1 MTSSNNPISDNSVSG
16 ISLDHFD
23 NSVSPRSDFFR
34 YVNGGWLKNFEIPA
48 DRSGYGTFTLL
59 REKSEA
65 EVRQIIEELAT
76 QPALTGSNAA
86 KIGALYQSF
95 MDEERIESLGITP
108 IQADIDR
115 ALAISDKSA
124 LLETMGSFEARG
136 NGGLF
141 YIGVEVDAHDNN
153 RYVLY
158 MSQGGISL
166 PDEAYYREEQY
177 APIREGFL
185 SHITRMLTLARVENP
200 AEHAKRVLD
209 LETKIAKNHFD
220 QVKDRDMSLVLNP
233 YTFTELQELTP
244 GFDWQ
249 LWMKAAVVPDRVMAN
264 LIVQQPSHFV
274 GITELLNN
282 FDRDS
287 WSSWLTWHLISGSS
301 AYLSQAFVAENFDF
315 YGRTLS
321 GTPELR
327 ERWKR
332 GVALVEGSLGEAIGQ
347 EYVARHFPPAAKERM
362 IQLVQNII
370 AAYRRDISNLSW
382 MSEETKKRALEK
394 LSKFTPKIGYPDK
407 WRDYSKLTIVPDNLI
422 ANLEAVT
429 KFSQE
434 YNFSKIGTPI
444 DRQEWGM
451 TPQTVNAYYHPLYN
465 EIVFPAAIL
474 QPPFFNLL
482 ADDAINY
489 GGIGAVIGHE
499 IGHGF
504 DDQGSKF
511 DGDGN
516 LNNWWSD
523 EDRTRF
529 EALTKRLIDQ
539 YDVLHPTEAP
549 DVHVNGALTIGENI
563 GDLGGACVALEAYQM
578 SLQGRE
584 APVIDGFSGVQRFF
598 IGYAQNWN
606 GKLRPEEIRRRI
618 ATDPHSPE
626 EFRAN
631 QILKNITEFYE
642 AFDIQEGD
650 ALWIPESERVRI
662 W

>member
-1 MTSSNNPISDNSVSG
+1 MTSSKNLLSG
-16 ISLDHFD
+16 IALDNFD
-23 NSVSPRSDFFR
+23 QSVSPKSDFFR

-59 REKSEA
+59 REKSEE
-65 EVRQIIEELAT
+65 EVRQIIEELAKGET
-76 QPALTGSNAA
+76 VAGSNAA
-86 KIGALYQSF
+86 KIGELYRSF
-95 MDEERIESLGITP
+95 MDKERIEKLGFSP
-108 IQADIDR
+108 IAADINR
-115 ALAISDKSA
+115 ALAIKDMSD
-124 LLETMGSFEARG
+124 LLETMGTFEVRG
-136 NGGLF
+136 IGGLF

-153 RYVLY
+153 RYVMY

-166 PDEAYYREEQY
+166 PDEAYYREDQY
-177 APIREGFL
+177 APIREAFI
-185 SHITRMLTLARVENP
+185 SHVTKMLALAHVEDP
-200 AEHAKRVLD
+200 AAHASRILD
-209 LETKIAKNHFD
+209 LETKIAANHFD

-233 YTFTELQELTP
+233 YTFVGLQELTP
-244 GFDWQ
+244 GFDWH
-249 LWMKAAVVPDRVMAN
+249 LWMSAADVPEHVMEN

-274 GITELLNN
+274 GIAELLNN
-282 FDRDS
+282 LDRDA
-287 WSSWLTWHLISGSS
+287 WSSWLTWHLISGAS
-301 AYLSQAFVAENFDF
+301 AYLSQPFVAENFDF

-332 GVALVEGSLGEAIGQ
+332 GVSLVEGSLGEAIGQ

-362 IQLVQNII
+362 SQLVQNII
-370 AAYRRDISNLSW
+370 AAYRKDISNLSW
-382 MSEETKKRALEK
+382 MSDATKEQALEK
-394 LSKFTPKIGYPDK
+394 LKKFTPKIGYPDK
-407 WRDYSKLTIVPDNLI
+407 WRDYSKLVIVPEDLI

-482 ADDAINY
+482 ADDAVNY
-489 GGIGAVIGHE
+489 GAIGAVIGHE

-511 DGDGN
+511 DGEGN

-523 EDRTRF
+523 TDRSRF
-529 EALTKRLIDQ
+529 EALTKTLIDQ
-539 YDVLHPTEAP
+539 YEVLHPTGAP

-584 APVIDGFSGVQRFF
+584 APVIDGFTGVQRFF

-618 ATDPHSPE
+618 AIDPHSPE

-631 QILKNITEFYE
+631 QILKNITEFYK
-642 AFDIQEGD
+642 AFDIKEGD
-650 ALWIPESERVRI
+650 PLWLPESERVRI

>member
-1 MTSSNNPISDNSVSG
+1 MSNSERISSG
-16 ISLDHFD
+16 ILHDHFD
-23 NSVSPRSDFFR
+23 SAVPPQEDFFR
-34 YVNGGWLKNFEIPA
+34 YVNGSWLKNFQIPE
-48 DRSGYGTFTLL
+48 DRSGYGTFTIL
-59 REKSEA
+59 REKSESQ
-65 EVRQIIEELAT
+65 VRQIIEDLSKGEA
-76 QPALTGSNAA
+76 PVGSNAA
-86 KIGALYQSF
+86 KIGQLYSSF
-95 MDEERIESLGITP
+95 MDEDRIEALGITP
-108 IQADIDR
+108 IQGDIDR
-115 ALAISDKSA
+115 ALAIQTKEE
-124 LLETMGSFEARG
+124 LLTTMGSFEARG

-141 YIGVEVDAHDNN
+141 YLGVEVDAHDNN
-153 RYVLY
+153 RYVMY

-177 APIREGFL
+177 APIREAFL
-185 SHITRMLTLARVENP
+185 LHVTKMLTLAQIANP
-200 AEHAKRVLD
+200 VEHAQRVLD
-209 LETKIAKNHFD
+209 LESKIAANHFD
-220 QVKDRDMSLVLNP
+220 QVRDRDMSLVLNP
-233 YTFTELQELTP
+233 FTFAELQKLTP
-244 GFDWQ
+244 GFDWP
-249 LWMKAAVVPDRVMAN
+249 LWMEAALVPSHVMED
-264 LIVQQPSHFV
+264 LIVQQPSHFE

-282 FDRDS
+282 FDREA
-287 WSSWLTWHLISGSS
+287 WSSWLTWHLISGTS
-301 AYLSQAFVAENFDF
+301 AYLSKAFVEENFDF

-332 GVALVEGSLGEAIGQ
+332 GVSLVEGSLGEAIGQ

-362 IQLVQNII
+362 NHLVENLIE
-370 AAYRRDISNLSW
+370 AYRRDIAKLSW
-382 MSEETKKRALEK
+382 MSDATKAKALEK
-394 LSKFTPKIGYPDK
+394 LNKFTPKIGYPDK
-407 WRDYSKLTIVPDNLI
+407 WRDYSKLTIVPGELI

-429 KFSQE
+429 KFGQE

-474 QPPFFNLL
+474 QPPFFDLN
-482 ADDAINY
+482 ADDAVNY
-489 GGIGAVIGHE
+489 GAIGAVIGHE

-523 EDRTRF
+523 EDRKQF
-529 EALTKRLIDQ
+529 EELTKKLIDQ
-539 YDVLHPTEAP
+539 YEVLHPTGAP

-563 GDLGGACVALEAYQM
+563 GDLGGACVALEAYQI
-578 SLQGRE
+578 SLGDND
-584 APVIDGFSGVQRFF
+584 ASVIDGFTGIQRFF

-606 GKLRPEEIRRRI
+606 GKLRPEEIRRRV

-626 EFRAN
+626 EFRCN
-631 QILKNITEFYE
+631 QILKNVTEFYE
-642 AFDIQEGD
+642 AFDVQPGH
-650 ALWIPESERVRI
+650 ALYLPESERVRI

>member
-1 MTSSNNPISDNSVSG
+1 MSNSERISSG
-16 ISLDHFD
+16 ILHDHFD
-23 NSVSPRSDFFR
+23 SAVPPQEDFFR
-34 YVNGGWLKNFEIPA
+34 YVNGSWLKNFQIPE
-48 DRSGYGTFTLL
+48 DRSGYGTFTIL
-59 REKSEA
+59 REKSESQ
-65 EVRQIIEELAT
+65 VRQIIEDLSKGEA
-76 QPALTGSNAA
+76 PAGSNVA
-86 KIGALYQSF
+86 KIGQLYSSF
-95 MDEERIESLGITP
+95 MDEDRIEALGITP
-108 IQADIDR
+108 IQGDIDC
-115 ALAISDKSA
+115 ALAIQTKED
-124 LLETMGSFEARG
+124 LLTTMGSFEARG

-141 YIGVEVDAHDNN
+141 YLGVEVDAHDNN
-153 RYVLY
+153 RYVMY

-166 PDEAYYREEQY
+166 PDEAHYREEQY
-177 APIREGFL
+177 APIREAFL
-185 SHITRMLTLARVENP
+185 LHVTKMLTLAQIANP
-200 AEHAKRVLD
+200 AEHAQRVLD
-209 LETKIAKNHFD
+209 LESKIAANHFD

-233 YTFTELQELTP
+233 FTFAELQKLTP
-244 GFDWQ
+244 GFDWP
-249 LWMKAAVVPDRVMAN
+249 LWMEAALVPSHVMED
-264 LIVQQPSHFV
+264 LIVQQPSHFE

-282 FDRDS
+282 FDREA
-287 WSSWLTWHLISGSS
+287 WSSWLTWHLISGTS
-301 AYLSQAFVAENFDF
+301 AYLSEAFVEENFDF

-332 GVALVEGSLGEAIGQ
+332 GVSLVEGSLGEAIGQ

-362 IQLVQNII
+362 NHLVENLIE
-370 AAYRRDISNLSW
+370 AYGRDIAKLSW
-382 MSEETKKRALEK
+382 MSDATKAKALEK
-394 LSKFTPKIGYPDK
+394 LNKFTPKIGYPDK
-407 WRDYSKLTIVPDNLI
+407 WRDYSKLTIVPGELI

-429 KFSQE
+429 KFGQE

-474 QPPFFNLL
+474 QPPFFDLN
-482 ADDAINY
+482 ADDAVNY
-489 GGIGAVIGHE
+489 GAIGAVIGHE

-523 EDRTRF
+523 EDRKQF
-529 EALTKRLIDQ
+529 EELTKKLIDQ
-539 YDVLHPTEAP
+539 YEVLHPTGAP

-563 GDLGGACVALEAYQM
+563 GDLGGACVALEAYQI
-578 SLQGRE
+578 SLGDND
-584 APVIDGFSGVQRFF
+584 APVIDGFTGIQRFF

-606 GKLRPEEIRRRI
+606 GKLRPEEIRRRV

-626 EFRAN
+626 EFRCN
-631 QILKNITEFYE
+631 QILKNVTEFYE
-642 AFDIQEGD
+642 AFDVQPGH
-650 ALWIPESERVRI
+650 ALYLPESERVRI